1 MRVAIYARVSTD
13 DRGQDPENQLAQLRA
28 WCAAAGHLIV
38 AEFVDHV
45 SGSKGADKRPQFAA
59 MLDAAHRRQFDILLV
74 WALDRLSREGMVPTI
89 LHLQRLVTAGV
100 TFHSHTEPLLSTDNE
115 MVRDI
120 VLAVM
125 ASLAKMERQK
135 ISERTRAGLER
146 ARSKGKRLGR
156 APFSAANREKL
167 SMALDGGMSWHAASL
182 ATRIP
187 YSTVRKH
194 ARLLGYKPRA
204 RSGKATIDD
213 EFGMVEAGHRG
224 GRRGV

>member
-1 MRVAIYARVSTD
+1 MEQRMRVAIYARVSTEE
-13 DRGQDPENQLAQLRA
+13 RGQDPENQLAQLRA
-28 WCAAAGHLIV
+28 WCAATDHGIV
-38 AEFVDHV
+38 AEFVDNV
-45 SGSKGADKRPQFAA
+45 SGGKGADKRPQFAT

-89 LHLQRLVTAGV
+89 LHLQRLAAAGV
-100 TFHSHTEPLLSTDNE
+100 VFHSYTEPLLSTDNE

-135 ISERTRAGLER
+135 IGERTRAGLER
-146 ARSKGKRLGR
+146 ARAKGKRLGR
-156 APFSAANREKL
+156 MPFSSANREKL
-167 SMALDGGMSWHAASL
+167 RMVLDAGMSWHAASV

-194 ARLLGYKPRA
+194 ARTLGYTPSA
-204 RSGKATIDD
+204 RNGSSG
-213 EFGMVEAGHRG
+213 ERG
-224 GRRGV
+224 